1 MAKKPAKKAAT
12 KTTKTA
18 KKSKVYKM
26 NADTKK
32 VINLFEKISAIP
44 RKSGNEA
51 KIREFMADWA
61 KEKGYEYII
70 DEVGN
75 ILIKVPATP
84 RLGKRPTIVLQ
95 GHLDMVC
102 EKTPESNHDFSKDP
116 IKFIY
121 EGEWLRADNTTLGAD
136 NGVAMALAMAL
147 VEDPKVKHPNLE
159 LLFTIEEETGL
170 TGASNLKENFLSG
183 KYLINI
189 DSENDEVFTV
199 GCAGGKDTDMS
210 MPLEYEEVPND
221 YVPLLIKVGGCAGGH
236 SGENIKCQR
245 ANAIRVLSRILQC
258 IREITD
264 MRLVGITGGS
274 AHNAIPRDAEAG
286 VFIPV
291 AQLEEVKNLVN
302 CCTEVIKEEFLTTDP
317 NMFVSCEQADCT
329 QDRRAMLSYI
339 SLKAVDFLRAIPHG
353 VAAFSTTIPGLVETS
368 SNLAIVSVSDG
379 KLHVKTSSRS
389 SVLSRRDAIVSRIES
404 VGRLANAD
412 VKSGNGYVPW
422 QPDFDSE
429 LIKKCRTVYKKVLNK
444 EPRIEVIHAGLEC
457 GLIGE
462 KHKGMQM
469 ISVGP
474 NIKDCH
480 SPEERLQLSSVE
492 KVYNFLSK
500 LLQELQ

>member
-1 MAKKPAKKAAT
+1 MAA
-12 KTTKTA
+12 
-18 KKSKVYKM
+18 KSKISYKM
-26 NADTKK
+26 DADTQR
-32 VINLFEKISAIP
+32 VVDLFEKISAIP

-51 KIREFMADWA
+51 KVREFMADWA
-61 KEKGYEYII
+61 KGRGYEYVI
-70 DEVGN
+70 DKVGN
-75 ILIKVPATP
+75 ILIKVPATG
-84 RLGKRPTIVLQ
+84 RMGRRPTIVLQ

-102 EKTPESNHDFSKDP
+102 EKTPKSKHDFSKDP
-116 IKFIY
+116 IKFVFD
-121 EGEWLRADNTTLGAD
+121 GEWLRADNTTLGAD
-136 NGVAMALAMAL
+136 NGIAMAMAMAL
-147 VEDPKVKHPNLE
+147 VEDPNIKHPNLE
-159 LLFTIEEETGL
+159 LLFTTEEETGL
-170 TGASNLKENFLSG
+170 TGASGLKKNFLSG

-221 YVPLLIKVGGCAGGH
+221 YTALLIKVGGCAGGH

-258 IREITD
+258 IREVSD

-286 VFIPV
+286 VFVPV
-291 AQLEEVKNLVN
+291 AQLKEVKNLVN
-302 CCTEVIKEEFLTTDP
+302 CCTGVIKDEFVTTDP
-317 NMFVSCEQADCT
+317 NMFVSCEEVNNT
-329 QDRRAMLSYI
+329 QDRRAMLSYV

-353 VAAFSTTIPGLVETS
+353 VSAFSTSIPGLVETS
-368 SNLAIVSVSDG
+368 SNLAIVSVRDG

-404 VGRLANAD
+404 VGRLVNAEI
-412 VKSGNGYVPW
+412 KSGNGYVPW
-422 QPDFDSE
+422 QPDFDSD
-429 LIKKCRTVYKKVLNK
+429 LIKKCRTVYKKVLKK

-457 GLIGE
+457 GLIGA

-474 NIKDCH
+474 NIRNCH
-480 SPEERLQLSSVE
+480 SPEEKIELPSIA
-492 KVYNFLSK
+492 KIYKFLTR